1 MILKVSAFMPP
12 MPNEI
17 EAADLYHEIK
27 TTEPVPNY
35 DVFATAYLGLS
46 KMIEANKLA
55 KPNLLT
61 VIDYTKSS
69 NEKRLWT
76 IDLAK
81 RKTKFFELVSH
92 GKNSGEYYAKK
103 FSNTSGSHMSSLGFY
118 KTGNVYY
125 GKHDRSLKLHG
136 LEPAINCK
144 AFERGIVIHGAHYVS
159 TAFIR
164 QHKRLGRSWGC
175 PALRPEIK
183 DKVIDEIANGSCLF
197 IYYPEQ
203 NYLKNSNYLN

>member
-1 MILKVSAFMPP
+1 MPLTNDLK
-12 MPNEI
+12 
-17 EAADLYHEIK
+17 EAADLYNEIK
-27 TTEPVPNY
+27 STEPVPNY
-35 DVFATAYLGLS
+35 DVFATAYLGLN
-46 KMIEANKLA
+46 KIVEDNKLS

-76 IDLAK
+76 IDLAE

-103 FSNTSGSHMSSLGFY
+103 FSNKKGSHMSSLGFY
-118 KTGNVYY
+118 KTGNIYY

-136 LEPAINCK
+136 LESLVNCK

-159 TAFIR
+159 TDFIR

-183 DKVIDEIANGSCLF
+183 DEVIDEIANGSCLF
-197 IYYPEQ
+197 IYYPDQ
-203 NYLKNSNYLN
+203 SYLQSSAYLN